1 MLLAD
6 HAAADVSFDR
16 GERRAIRRNLRH
28 KGDMVGIAVA
38 ARVKEDQIA
47 GLRRSGARGGIAPER
62 LQPLRPYER
71 REYSAD
77 CVGYVSLRI
86 FF

>member
-1 MLLAD
+1 
-6 HAAADVSFDR
+6 
-16 GERRAIRRNLRH
+16 
-28 KGDMVGIAVA
+28 MVGIAVA